1 MSSLIIKVFMLTAI
15 PAEADAAEIEKLTK
29 NDIIEF
35 FKTYMSPKS
44 PNRAKLSVHLLAQG
58 QAQAAN
64 MSPSEKLA
72 KLQEKLSELLEEQE
86 IPVDN
91 EKLHARIKTIDP
103 STGNA
108 DTVIQVM
115 VAYLVKDL
123 GIDEE
128 EVEELVEQ
136 GPAMLGSVLASAGM
150 QSDVEMDD
158 KPAVNGAATSNA
170 VLIKDVRAYKAQL
183 QTTSGPQPYKHI
195 TEFED
200 LEPKL

>member
-1 MSSLIIKVFMLTAI
+1 MLTAN

-29 NDIIEF
+29 KDIVDF
-35 FKTYMSPKS
+35 FNTFMSPKS
-44 PNRAKLSVHLLAQG
+44 PSRAKLSVHLLAQG

-64 MSPSEKLA
+64 MSSSEKLA
-72 KLQEKLSELLEEQE
+72 KLQEKLTELLEEQE
-86 IPVDN
+86 IPVDKD
-91 EKLHARIKTIDP
+91 KLHARIKTIDP

-108 DTVIQVM
+108 DTVLQVM

-128 EVEELVEQ
+128 EVEELMEQ
-136 GPAMLGSVLASAGM
+136 GQAMLGGVLASAGM
-150 QSDVEMDD
+150 QTELEMGD
-158 KPAVNGAATSNA
+158 KPAVNGSATSNA
-170 VLIKDVRAYKAQL
+170 IVIKDVRAYKAQL